1 MSRLH
6 GKVAIVTGAA
16 QGLGASIAR
25 DMIAEGAQVILADV
39 QDEAGEALARELGG
53 SARFVHLDVR
63 DRAGWQAAVSHAEAA
78 FGALSILV
86 NNAVKMEGQ
95 SFDDLTE
102 QEFRDVFEV
111 NELGCFLGMKAVI
124 ASMTGC
130 GGGSIVNISSIAGM
144 QPASGIAYASSK
156 WAIRGMS
163 KSVAHAVAARNI
175 RVNSV
180 HPGWMRTP
188 SSEVAPLD
196 QVAPLLPLKKIGD
209 TAEVAKL
216 ITFLASDDASLITG
230 SEYLIDG
237 GALLMGNQDLILSV
251 MQSEY
256 RHSSGL
262 RCERAGQNPA

>member
-1 MSRLH
+1 MNRLH

-25 DMIAEGAQVILADV
+25 DMVAEGAQVILADV
-39 QDEAGEALARELGG
+39 QDQAGEALARELGR

-63 DRAGWQAAVSHAEAA
+63 DRAGWQAAVSQAEAA
-78 FGALSILV
+78 FGAVSILV

-102 QEFRDVFEV
+102 QEFREVFEV

-124 ASMTGC
+124 ASMESR

-144 QPASGIAYASSK
+144 QPASGI
-156 WAIRGMS
+156 RGMS
-163 KSVAHAVAARNI
+163 KSVAHAVASRNI

-196 QVAPLLPLKKIGD
+196 RVAPLLPLKKIGE

-237 GALLMGNQDLILSV
+237 GALLMGNQDLILSI
-251 MQSEY
+251 MNQ
-256 RHSSGL
+256 
-262 RCERAGQNPA
+262 

>member
-1 MSRLH
+1 MNRLE

-25 DMIAEGAQVILADV
+25 DMVAEGARVLVGDI
-39 QDEAGEALARELGG
+39 QDEAGAALARELGD
-53 SARFVHLDVR
+53 AAEFFHLDVR
-63 DRAGWQAAVSHAEAA
+63 DMANWQAAVARAESS
-78 FGALSILV
+78 FGAVSVLV
-86 NNAVKMEGQ
+86 NNAVKMEGDT
-95 SFDDLTE
+95 FDNLTE
-102 QEFRDVFEV
+102 AEFRAVFEV

-124 ASMTGC
+124 ASMESC

-144 QPASGIAYASSK
+144 QPASGVAYASSK

-163 KSVAHAVAARNI
+163 KSVAHAVAGRNI

-196 QVAPLLPLKKIGD
+196 LVAPLLPLKRIGE

-216 ITFLASDDASLITG
+216 ISFLASDDASFITG
-230 SEYLIDG
+230 GEYLIDG
-237 GALLMGNQDLILSV
+237 GSLMMGTQELIMSIV
-251 MQSEY
+251 S
-256 RHSSGL
+256 
-262 RCERAGQNPA
+262 

>member
-1 MSRLH
+1 MSRLK

-16 QGLGASIAR
+16 QGLGTSIAR
-25 DMIAEGAQVILADV
+25 DMVAEGGQVMIADV
-39 QDEAGEALARELGG
+39 QDQRGEALARELGQN
-53 SARFVHLDVR
+53 AEFVHLDVR
-63 DRAGWQAAVSHAEAA
+63 NADSWQAAIVRAEAI
-78 FGALSILV
+78 FGAVSVLV

-95 SFDDLTE
+95 PFDDLTE

-111 NELGCFLGMKAVI
+111 NELGCFLGMKAVLP
-124 ASMTGC
+124 SMERC

-144 QPASGIAYASSK
+144 QPASGVAYSASK

-196 QVAPLLPLKKIGD
+196 EVAPLLPLKKIGD

-216 ITFLASDDASLITG
+216 ITFLASDDASFITG

-237 GALLMGNQDLILSV
+237 GAMLMGTQELI
-251 MQSEY
+251 QSI
-256 RHSSGL
+256 L
-262 RCERAGQNPA
+262 K